1 MSAAPD
7 ILAAFIRFIAYAPF
21 SVVPVLTWSVF
32 MAVALSLYFYY
43 KPMPLDYIF
52 TPIAVA
58 YIMYAAYKRDRWPGL
73 AGAALG
79 GVLIPTLSGAGILA
93 DASQFFWQMMKYL
106 VAALWQFTMA
116 WAAPVFIAGLMAGLL
131 PFVSI
136 IFGVIAGLIVGF
148 SVSGVS
154 MYIQFITSSARKLIH
169 KFTEQLPPG
178 AQALTAL
185 PAAALVMAVEV
196 SLAMIILIFALLFAV
211 GFLLGSVVGIYIA
224 QVKVAADG
232 AAFIIGLVISNFW
245 HRMNI
250 EAFSPAAWLAAAL
263 TYVAGAGTPA
273 MLMALATPTL
283 LSRLYGYK
291 AYTWMA
297 VALSVHSFLVW
308 IGAV

>member
-1 MSAAPD
+1 MSAPNL
-7 ILAAFIRFIAYAPF
+7 LAAFIRFIAYAPF

-32 MAVALSLYFYY
+32 TAVSLSLYFYY

-52 TPIAVA
+52 TPVAVA
-58 YIMYAAYKRDRWPGL
+58 YVIYAAYKRDGWAGS

-79 GVLIPTLSGAGILA
+79 AAVVPAMSWAGILA
-93 DASQFFWQMMKYL
+93 DASQFFWSVLTYL

-116 WAAPVFIAGLMAGLL
+116 WAAPVFIAGLLAGLL
-131 PFVSI
+131 PYVSI
-136 IFGVIAGLIVGF
+136 IFGVVAGLVVGF
-148 SVSGVS
+148 SISGVS
-154 MYIQFITSSARKLIH
+154 MYIEFITSSVKKLIH

-185 PAAALVMAVEV
+185 PTAALVMAVEV

-211 GFLLGSVVGIYIA
+211 GFLIGSVIGIYIA
-224 QVKVAADG
+224 QIKVAADG

-245 HRMNI
+245 HKMHM
-250 EAFSPAAWLAAAL
+250 EAFSPAAWLAVAL
-263 TYVAGAGTPA
+263 AYVAGVGTPA
-273 MLMALATPTL
+273 LVLALSTPTL
-283 LSRLYGYK
+283 LSRMHGYK

-297 VALSVHSFLVW
+297 VALSVHSFLAW